1 MSYTYY
7 VPVTSDEHYLYASEL
22 AEMFGI
28 YTVTGRPH
36 TQLVSAYLT
45 SLELFEQA
53 APLFYPTKHGL
64 RRVFRDGANRMEL
77 LVRKLKEQ
85 PDEIKTMTFPNGK
98 IFKVKLKSKEAGA

>member
-1 MSYTYY
+1 MPYTYY

-28 YTVTGRPH
+28 YTVNGRPH

-64 RRVFRDGANRMEL
+64 RRVFRDGPNRVRL
-77 LVRKLKEQ
+77 LVQKLNEQSDEIKIITLPSGKTFKLKLKEA
-85 PDEIKTMTFPNGK
+85 
-98 IFKVKLKSKEAGA
+98 SA

>member
-1 MSYTYY
+1 MPYTYY

-28 YTVTGRPH
+28 YTVNGRPH

-53 APLFYPTKHGL
+53 APLFYPAKHGL
-64 RRVFRDGANRMEL
+64 RRVFRDGVNRMKL
-77 LVRKLKEQ
+77 LVQKLKEQ
-85 PDEIKTMTFPNGK
+85 PNEIKTMTLPNGK
-98 IFKVKLKSKEAGA
+98 TFKLKLKEVTP